1 MKTFHPL
8 SFVLGIVSG
17 ILVLFIAVGGL
28 RLVRPAAEPGFAG
41 NRGGMQQRA
50 GGGQNLSRIAEQ
62 LGMTET
68 DLRKELTSG
77 KNLRDIAA
85 EKGVKLELGPR
96 IPLRQGSEG
105 QGRGGSGSVMTSSG
119 SSTSNPTK

>member
-17 ILVLFIAVGGL
+17 FLVLFIAIGGL
-28 RLVRPAAEPGFAG
+28 HFVRPAGQPNAPG
-41 NRGGMQQRA
+41 NRGAQQRP

-62 LGMTET
+62 LGMTEA

-85 EKGVKLELGPR
+85 ERGVTLQFGNR
-96 IPLRQGSEG
+96 
-105 QGRGGSGSVMTSSG
+105 GRGGSGSVLSSSG
-119 SSTSNPTK
+119 SAVPPPAK